1 MARTAVAHTR
11 GGHVY
16 EAIRSAILAGEFE
29 PGQKLKP
36 NELRLQYG
44 VSLSVVREALARLA
58 EQRLVLSQPNQ
69 GFQVVPVSEKAL
81 RDLTD
86 LRVMVESFALRRA
99 IERGD
104 VAWEADI
111 VAAHHTL
118 AVTPID
124 LHGGANDSWE
134 EAHRRFHYA
143 LIQGCDMPIVL
154 DLCSSL
160 FDASRL
166 YRRLSA
172 PLTEGARDI
181 ATEHA
186 QIMEAALARDVDV
199 CLARLELHFR
209 TTTKILLTQL
219 LHVQPDP

>member
-1 MARTAVAHTR
+1 VARTAVAHTR

-16 EAIRSAILAGEFE
+16 EAIRSAILAGEFI

-36 NELRLQYG
+36 GELKVQYG

-69 GFQVVPVSEKAL
+69 GFQVVPIGEKEL

-86 LRVMVESFALRRA
+86 LRVMVESFAMRRA

-104 VAWEADI
+104 VGWESAI

-118 AVTPID
+118 TATP
-124 LHGGANDSWE
+124 LAYHGSNESWE
-134 EAHRRFHYA
+134 EAHRRFHFA

-172 PLTEGARDI
+172 PLVEGARDI
-181 ATEHA
+181 AAEHL
-186 QIMEAALARDVDV
+186 QIMEAALARDADV

-209 TTTKILLTQL
+209 TTAKMLLTEL
-219 LHVQPDP
+219 LHVPSEQ

>member
-1 MARTAVAHTR
+1 VARTAAAHTR
-11 GGHVY
+11 GGRVY
-16 EAIRSAILAGEFE
+16 EAIRAAILAGDFK

-36 NELRLQYG
+36 NELRGQYG

-99 IERGD
+99 VERGD
-104 VAWEADI
+104 VAWEAGI

-118 AVTPID
+118 TVTPID
-124 LHGGANDSWE
+124 FEGSNEAWE

-143 LIQGCDMPIVL
+143 LIEGCDMPVVL

-172 PLTEGARDI
+172 PWTEVARDI
-181 ATEHA
+181 AAEHA
-186 QIMEAALARDVDV
+186 QIMEAALAREVDV

-209 TTTKILLTQL
+209 TTTKVLLTEF
-219 LHVQPDP
+219 LHVEPNA

>member
-1 MARTAVAHTR
+1 MAITQTR
-11 GGHVY
+11 SGQVY
-16 EAIRSAILAGEFE
+16 DAIRAAILAGHFK

-36 NELRLQYG
+36 NELREQYG

-58 EQRLVLSQPNQ
+58 EQRLVLSQPNR

-99 IERGD
+99 IERGN
-104 VAWEADI
+104 VAWESEV

-118 AVTPID
+118 AVTPTD
-124 LHGGANDSWE
+124 FDGSNEVWE

-143 LIQGCDMPIVL
+143 LIDGCDMPVVL

-166 YRRLSA
+166 YRRLTA
-172 PLTEGARDI
+172 PWVEGTRDI
-181 ATEHA
+181 AAEHA
-186 QIMEAALARDVDV
+186 QLMDAALARDVDV
-199 CLARLELHFR
+199 SLALLELHFR
-209 TTTKILLTQL
+209 TTTKVLLTEF
-219 LHVQPDP
+219 LHVEPDA